1 MIFLKD
7 SIVIC
12 QVSVRTSG
20 MKERMGNA
28 GLDKKAAYSG
38 QMQEAAPYSRTGKLG
53 VNPAL
58 FFEDLF
64 LRHGDFVHYRG
75 LMEFYA
81 INHPALIK
89 QVLNETHRHFDK
101 QTPIYDRF
109 RNALGNSLVNAE
121 GRHWKRQRK
130 LLQPVFRSDSIR
142 DFFRTMA
149 DACETHT
156 ERWDQCA
163 SDGKTLWLADEF
175 AEVTLRM
182 AGQCLFSSAFDS
194 AADDIRRWTRT
205 INTYSSIPPLRVLNN
220 PRVPTYFNLK
230 LRRVLKEYREFLRA
244 LIEERLTDPSRNE
257 NDLLTV
263 FLSMKDEETNE
274 PMSLIEVS
282 DEVLGMI
289 IGGHESGSTALTWTI
304 FQLQRHP
311 EIEAEVVA
319 EIDRVSGG
327 KPLRLE
333 QIPELVLTE
342 RVIQEAMR
350 LHPPLWFEN
359 RNALED
365 AEIQG
370 IRVPRGSVIAISRY
384 SLHRNPEFWEAPG
397 EFIPGRF
404 DPEDT
409 EHYVDSKSAGTY
421 LPFSRGPRVCIGRHF
436 AMMQMVL
443 VVATLLSRYRVR
455 AEPPL
460 DDAFTAHLT
469 INLKSRLPVRL
480 ERRT

>member
-1 MIFLKD
+1 MN
-7 SIVIC
+7 
-12 QVSVRTSG
+12 
-20 MKERMGNA
+20 ERVGNA
-28 GLDKKAAYSG
+28 DLGQEVSYSG
-38 QMQEAAPYSRTGKLG
+38 QMQEARPFSCTAMLG

-64 LRHGDFVHYRG
+64 TNHGDFVHYRG
-75 LMEFYA
+75 LVEFYA

-89 QVLNETHRHFDK
+89 QVLNETHRNFDK

-121 GRHWKRQRK
+121 GERWKRQRK

-142 DFFRTMA
+142 GFFQTMA
-149 DACETHT
+149 DACEAYT
-156 ERWDQCA
+156 ERWDRCA
-163 SDGKTLWLADEF
+163 SDEKTLWLADEF
-175 AEVTLRM
+175 AEVTLAM
-182 AGQCLFSSAFDS
+182 AGQCLFSAGFDS
-194 AADDIRRWTRT
+194 AADDIRRWTKT
-205 INTYSSIPPLRVLNN
+205 INTYSSIPPLRLLNN
-220 PRVPTYFNLK
+220 PQVPTYFNLR
-230 LRRVLKEYREFLRA
+230 LRRVLKEYREFLGA
-244 LIEERLTDPSRNE
+244 LVEERIDDPSR

-263 FLSMKDEETNE
+263 FLSMKDEETGE

-311 EIEAEVVA
+311 EIEAQVID

-327 KPLRLE
+327 SPLRLE
-333 QIPELVLTE
+333 QVPELVLTE
-342 RVIQEAMR
+342 RVILEAMR

-359 RNALED
+359 RSAKEET
-365 AEIQG
+365 EIG
-370 IRVPRGSVIAISRY
+370 GTLVPRGSVIAISRY

-404 DPEDT
+404 DPDDAD
-409 EHYVDSKSAGTY
+409 HYVDSKSAGTY
-421 LPFSRGPRVCIGRHF
+421 LPFSRGPRICIGRHF
-436 AMMQMVL
+436 AMMQMIL
-443 VVATLLSRYRVR
+443 VVATLLSRYRLR

-460 DDAFTAHLT
+460 DEAFNARLT
-469 INLKSRLPVRL
+469 IHLKSRLPVRL
-480 ERRT
+480 ERRS